1 MPLGRTQTTA
11 RGALP
16 GSRYREGVSIAT
28 TRPRSSAFAGA
39 VFSMLLPGF
48 GQAYQRRWRAA
59 LLFIAP
65 PFLLSALVAGIV
77 AADGPSGLVGA
88 LFTPFGLGALGAL
101 NGGAAIWRAIAAAD
115 AWRAGFSRGSGFRSS
130 ALSLLGLLLA
140 VAIGGSVHLIA
151 AGYLGSAT
159 ELVAG
164 VFGGDGGSGTAP
176 TRWNGTDR
184 LNVLLVGIDRR
195 GDDATF
201 NTDTLIVASIDPK
214 KGSVTMFSIP
224 RDTVD
229 TPVPAAARALY
240 GPTYG
245 GKINSYYASAL
256 RHPDTFTAGPMT
268 ALKELLGEL
277 YGIRID
283 YSLMA
288 DFSGFRDVINT
299 LGGVRVIAR
308 NPVTDEAYPVSPGVI
323 RRVHIQVGMHSMSGA
338 QALIFARSRHGSSDF
353 DRAARQ
359 QQVITAVR
367 AQSDIEAITANIPA
381 LVADLKDALKSDF
394 PQEDLP
400 LLLELIGRIDAS
412 SVRSVVFTPPVYQRE
427 GSDERGYII
436 VPDVAK
442 IRSAVVAAFAAEPSA
457 EEVRAQ
463 SIEREAAQIWVLNG
477 TGRPGEAASF
487 AAAIART
494 GLDAQAPNG
503 VTPSELGL
511 LQTRLIVY
519 NGAEA
524 RIPATL
530 AALEKLL
537 GRPATRIDDAT
548 VTVDAVVIT
557 GADLPAIGQ

>member
-1 MPLGRTQTTA
+1 MSVTRTA
-11 RGALP
+11 P
-16 GSRYREGVSIAT
+16 K
-28 TRPRSSAFAGA
+28 SSALAA
-39 VFSMLLPGF
+39 AIFSALAPGL
-48 GQAYQRRWRAA
+48 GQAYQRRWRPA
-59 LLFIAP
+59 LFFVAP
-65 PFLLSALVAGIV
+65 PFLLAALVAGLVV
-77 AADGPSGLVGA
+77 ANGLPGLVGA
-88 LFTPFGLGALGAL
+88 LFTPLGLGALGAV
-101 NGGAAIWRAIAAAD
+101 NVAAAAWRAIAALE
-115 AWRAGFSRGSGFRSS
+115 AWRSGLTRGSGLRPS
-130 ALSLLGLLLA
+130 ALSLLGLA
-140 VAIGGSVHLIA
+140 VALAIGSSVHFTA
-151 AGYLGSAT
+151 ATYLGTAG
-159 ELVAG
+159 ELIGG
-164 VFGGDGGSGTAP
+164 VFGGEDGAGATP
-176 TRWNGTDR
+176 PRWNGTDR
-184 LNVLLVGIDRR
+184 LNILLVGIDRR

-201 NTDTLIVASIDPK
+201 NTDTLIVASIDPQ

-229 TPVPAAARALY
+229 VPVPAAARPLY

-245 GKINSYYASAL
+245 AKINSYYASAL
-256 RHPDTFTAGPMT
+256 RHPDTFPDGPMA
-268 ALKELLGEL
+268 ALKSLLGEL

-288 DFSGFRDVINT
+288 DFGGFRDVVDT
-299 LGGVRVIAR
+299 LGGVRLVAR

-323 RRVHIQVGMHSMSGA
+323 RRVHIQVGVHSMTGA

-359 QQVITAVR
+359 QQVIAAVR
-367 AQSDIEAITANIPA
+367 AQSDIEAITSNIPA

-400 LLLELIGRIDAS
+400 LLLELVGRIDAAN
-412 SVRSVVFTPPVYQRE
+412 VRSVVFTPPTYQTE

-442 IRSAVVAAFAAEPSA
+442 IRAAVIAAFAAEPSK
-457 EEVRAQ
+457 EELEAQ
-463 SIEREAAQIWVLNG
+463 SIEREAARIWVLNG
-477 TGRPGEAASF
+477 TGRPGEAGAL

-494 GLDAQAPNG
+494 GLDAQAPTG

-537 GRPATRIDDAT
+537 GRKAIRIDDPSA
-548 VTVDAVVIT
+548 TVDAMVIT
-557 GADLPAIGQ
+557 GADLPSIGQ

>member
-1 MPLGRTQTTA
+1 
-11 RGALP
+11 
-16 GSRYREGVSIAT
+16 
-28 TRPRSSAFAGA
+28 
-39 VFSMLLPGF
+39 MLLPGL

-59 LLFIAP
+59 LLFVAP
-65 PFLLSALVAGIV
+65 PFLLVALLAGIV

-88 LFTPFGLGALGAL
+88 LFTPFGLGALGVL
-101 NGGAAIWRAIAAAD
+101 NMAAAAWRAIAAAD
-115 AWRAGFSRGSGFRSS
+115 AWRSGLTRGSGIRASL
-130 ALSLLGLLLA
+130 LSLFGILLA

-151 AGYLGSAT
+151 AGYLSSAT
-159 ELVAG
+159 ELIGG
-164 VFGGDGGSGTAP
+164 VFGGDGSGGATP
-176 TRWNGTDR
+176 PRWNGTDR

-195 GDDATF
+195 GNDATF

-229 TPVPAAARALY
+229 VPVPAAARPLY

-245 GKINSYYASAL
+245 AKINSYYASAL
-256 RHPDTFTAGPMT
+256 RHPDTFTDGPMA
-268 ALKELLGEL
+268 ALKALLREL
-277 YGIRID
+277 YDIRID

-288 DFSGFRDVINT
+288 DFGGFRDVVDT
-299 LGGVRVIAR
+299 LGGVRVITR

-323 RRVHIQVGMHSMSGA
+323 RRVHIQVGMHSMTGA

-367 AQSDIEAITANIPA
+367 AQSDIKAIAANIPA

-400 LLLELIGRIDAS
+400 LLLELVGRIDAS
-412 SVRSVVFTPPVYQRE
+412 SVRSVVFTPPTYQRE

-442 IRSAVVAAFAAEPSA
+442 IRSAVIAAFAAEPTA
-457 EEVRAQ
+457 EEVQAQ

-477 TGRPGEAASF
+477 TGRPGEAGSF

-494 GLDAQAPNG
+494 GLDAQAPSG
-503 VTPSELGL
+503 VTPNELGL

-537 GRPATRIDDAT
+537 GRTAIRIDDPT

>member
-1 MPLGRTQTTA
+1 
-11 RGALP
+11 
-16 GSRYREGVSIAT
+16 
-28 TRPRSSAFAGA
+28 
-39 VFSMLLPGF
+39 MLLPGL

-59 LLFIAP
+59 LLFVAP
-65 PFLLSALVAGIV
+65 PFLLVALLAGIV

-88 LFTPFGLGALGAL
+88 LFTPFGLGALGVL
-101 NGGAAIWRAIAAAD
+101 NMAAAAWRAIAAAD
-115 AWRAGFSRGSGFRSS
+115 AWRSGLTRGSGIRASL
-130 ALSLLGLLLA
+130 LSLFGILLA

-151 AGYLGSAT
+151 AGYLSSAT
-159 ELVAG
+159 ELIGG
-164 VFGGDGGSGTAP
+164 VFGGDGSGGTTP
-176 TRWNGTDR
+176 PRWN
-184 LNVLLVGIDRR
+184 DRR
-195 GDDATF
+195 GNDATF

-229 TPVPAAARALY
+229 VPVPAAARPLY

-245 GKINSYYASAL
+245 AKINSYYASAL
-256 RHPDTFTAGPMT
+256 RHPDTFTDGPMA
-268 ALKELLGEL
+268 ALKALLGEL
-277 YGIRID
+277 YDIRID

-288 DFSGFRDVINT
+288 DFGGFRDVVDT
-299 LGGVRVIAR
+299 LGGVRVITR

-323 RRVHIQVGMHSMSGA
+323 RRVHIQVGMHSMTGA

-367 AQSDIEAITANIPA
+367 AQSDIKAIAANIPA

-400 LLLELIGRIDAS
+400 LLLELVGRIDAS
-412 SVRSVVFTPPVYQRE
+412 SVRSVVFTPPTYQRE

-442 IRSAVVAAFAAEPSA
+442 IRSAVIAAFAAEPTA
-457 EEVRAQ
+457 EEVQAQ

-477 TGRPGEAASF
+477 TGRPGEAGSF

-494 GLDAQAPNG
+494 GLDAQAPSG
-503 VTPSELGL
+503 VTPNELGL

-537 GRPATRIDDAT
+537 GRTAIRIDDPT